1 MCRSR
6 SGAAILKTLNIFAC
20 EDALFGQMWQDYF
33 DNEHRN
39 ELPRIVYDKTNDY
52 FQQLPRLFT
61 TNDVKT
67 IWGYTSNTT
76 ASTRISTLI
85 QAGAVKKLRQ
95 GHFEK
100 ITTIA

>member
-1 MCRSR
+1 
-6 SGAAILKTLNIFAC
+6 
-20 EDALFGQMWQDYF
+20 MWQDYF

-67 IWGYTSNTT
+67 IWGYTQPQHVL
-76 ASTRISTLI
+76 AR
-85 QAGAVKKLRQ
+85 
-95 GHFEK
+95 
-100 ITTIA
+100 